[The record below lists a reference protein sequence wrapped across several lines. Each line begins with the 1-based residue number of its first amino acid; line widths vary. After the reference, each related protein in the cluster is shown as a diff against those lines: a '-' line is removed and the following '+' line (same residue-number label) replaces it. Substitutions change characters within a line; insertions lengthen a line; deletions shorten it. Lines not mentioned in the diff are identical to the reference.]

1 MGLAG
6 QFWLEGRE
14 QVEGVR
20 WGKSFMVLQP
30 RFQTGLQWRFISKP
44 STQIVNWCCLLVRS
58 LSSSPG
64 GSLHRLLECPD
75 NMAVSSPQNKQSK
88 KQRVSRYYPLYNL
101 ALEDIYITSA
111 TFFFFF
117 QGCTCNKWRFPGQ
130 GSNQSCCCRPM
141 PEPQQHQIRVASVTY
156 TTAHGNVGS
165 LTH

>member
-1 MGLAG
+1 
-6 QFWLEGRE
+6 
-14 QVEGVR
+14 
-20 WGKSFMVLQP
+20 MVLQP

-117 QGCTCNKWRFPGQ
+117 LGLHLQ
-130 GSNQSCCCRPM
+130 PM
-141 PEPQQHQIRVASVTY
+141 EVSRLGVESELQLPTYTVTQPHQIQALSATC
-156 TTAHGNVGS
+156 TTVHSNTGS